1 MENWNSIPSDIS
13 SISLDF
19 STPMKSSSFTTDT
32 VKLTNTSNN
41 ENVSYTGTLD
51 GSVYTIVPSSL
62 AANTAYN
69 LVISKDI
76 ENISGAKMAEDVTV
90 VLTTREAVIDP
101 PASPEP
107 ETSILVNEKFDN
119 YSSVNDLTTENRWY
133 WGQNDSQH
141 KSEIK
146 TDGEN
151 KVFALNLDSSTDN
164 ISLLRD
170 FDEVTDKYLKVSV
183 DVKSS
188 DTELA
193 VPISI
198 NDSNIFVMFDHAK
211 IKAND
216 TEIMSYEAN
225 KWYNITAYFDIAA
238 KTYDVVVTDENGQ
251 KTVLKNATTSQTKIA
266 NVKMQCWAMRNATAS
281 FDNLY
286 VEKLDEK
293 PVIEDTPTPS
303 AKLIEDDFEAYN
315 TVNDMSSYGWG
326 ENDSKTKSEIVTE
339 NNSKVFALKLDENT
353 DSIWTYRGM
362 NKVSDKCLKVSVDV
376 KSSDAGLTVPLGV
389 TTMDGD
395 LRYVMMNGGNIEV
408 ENGPQIMAYG
418 SG

>member
-1 MENWNSIPSDIS
+1 MHLIW
-13 SISLDF
+13 
-19 STPMKSSSFTTDT
+19 T
-32 VKLTNTSNN
+32 
-41 ENVSYTGTLD
+41 
-51 GSVYTIVPSSL
+51 
-62 AANTAYN
+62 
-69 LVISKDI
+69 
-76 ENISGAKMAEDVTV
+76 
-90 VLTTREAVIDP
+90 
-101 PASPEP
+101 
-107 ETSILVNEKFDN
+107 
-119 YSSVNDLTTENRWY
+119 
-133 WGQNDSQH
+133 
-141 KSEIK
+141 
-146 TDGEN
+146 
-151 KVFALNLDSSTDN
+151 SSTDN

-216 TEIMSYEAN
+216 TEIMSYETN

-251 KTVLKNATTSQTKIA
+251 KTVLKNATTSQTKIT

-303 AKLIEDDFEAYN
+303 AKLIEDDFLN
-315 TVNDMSSYGWG
+315 RTIQLM
-326 ENDSKTKSEIVTE
+326 I
-339 NNSKVFALKLDENT
+339 
-353 DSIWTYRGM
+353 
-362 NKVSDKCLKVSVDV
+362 
-376 KSSDAGLTVPLGV
+376 
-389 TTMDGD
+389 
-395 LRYVMMNGGNIEV
+395 
-408 ENGPQIMAYG
+408 
-418 SG
+418 